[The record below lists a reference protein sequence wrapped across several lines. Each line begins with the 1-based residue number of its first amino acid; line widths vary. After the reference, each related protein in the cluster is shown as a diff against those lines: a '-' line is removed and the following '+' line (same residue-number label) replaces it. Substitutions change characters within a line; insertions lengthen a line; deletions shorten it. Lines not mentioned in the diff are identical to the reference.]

1 MDTDTAVEVDTPA
14 QEPTDDIIDPVE
26 SPESPHPP
34 LKLVHPL
41 SSVQERKLLDYLEE
55 KFLDV
60 TRNFKK
66 R

>member
-1 MDTDTAVEVDTPA
+1 MDSDTAVEVDTPA
-14 QEPTDDIIDPVE
+14 QEPTDDIVDSAEAPD
-26 SPESPHPP
+26 SPHPP
-34 LKLVHPL
+34 PKLVHPL